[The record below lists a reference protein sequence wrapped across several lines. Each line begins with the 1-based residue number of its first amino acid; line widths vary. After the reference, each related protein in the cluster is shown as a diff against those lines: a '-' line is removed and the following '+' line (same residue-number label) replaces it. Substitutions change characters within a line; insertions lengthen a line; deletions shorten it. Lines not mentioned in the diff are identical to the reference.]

1 MIKLIGTFHL
11 TNLSPRLQKFSRTSR
26 VHGEPKIRN
35 PARQVAVHLRQ
46 NEGTTA
52 VVEEISDPQC
62 FIIGHIFS
70 VGQSLRISK
79 RSAVEIFKAFKNKS
93 TAKLTDFS
101 I

>member
-1 MIKLIGTFHL
+1 MG
-11 TNLSPRLQKFSRTSR
+11 NRKFAI
-26 VHGEPKIRN
+26 P
-35 PARQVAVHLRQ
+35 HLRQ

-52 VVEEISDPQC
+52 LVEEISDPEC
-62 FIIGHIFS
+62 FIIGHIFSAS